1 MMKPNS
7 RITLPLPAVS
17 RMEIKSLIHNRNRT
31 SYERHNFVITTILCG
46 IIFSN
51 ALIQV
56 FELSFKWMVEN
67 GTSTNFL
74 LLLSKFIPRI
84 IASLKFKNTVRIFLY
99 IDFHFKLFV
108 ITGFILK
115 IHIWLFLLIC
125 VFLIKKMFV

>member
-51 ALIQV
+51 ALILSI
-56 FELSFKWMVEN
+56 ELSFKRMVEN

-84 IASLKFKNTVRIFLY
+84 IVSLKFKNTVRIFLY

-115 IHIWLFLLIC
+115 IHILFLLIC